1 MWDLGT
7 IVRMNAPNSTILR
20 AKPDAM
26 YFVTVMMDDTELHA
40 EVPKS
45 ATKDDM
51 MMAEDRA
58 IEWALSNR
66 GRMDGLKLGR
76 RLIPLL

>member
-7 IVRMNAPNSTILR
+7 IIRMNAPNPANLR

-26 YFVTVMMDDTELHA
+26 YFVTVMIDDTELHA
-40 EVPKS
+40 ETPDS
-45 ATKDDM
+45 GTSEDM
-51 MMAEDRA
+51 MIAEDRA

-66 GRMDGLKLGR
+66 GRMEGLKLGR
-76 RLIPLL
+76 RLIPML

>member
-1 MWDLGT
+1 VWDLGT
-7 IVRMNAPNSTILR
+7 IVRMNAPKPNLR

-26 YFVTVMMDDTELHA
+26 YFVTVMMDGTELHA
-40 EVPKS
+40 EVPNS
-45 ATKDDM
+45 GASDDM
-51 MMAEDRA
+51 MIAEDRA
-58 IEWALSNR
+58 IEWALSHR

>member
-7 IVRMNAPNSTILR
+7 ILRMNAPKPDR
-20 AKPDAM
+20 QAKPDAM
-26 YFVTVMMDDTELHA
+26 YFITVMMGHTELHA
-40 EVPKS
+40 EMPES
-45 ATKDDM
+45 ATKDDI

-58 IEWALSNR
+58 IEWALSHR
-66 GRMDGLKLGR
+66 GRMEGLKLGR